1 MYNVTLVNLAAD
13 ARAVA
18 TFAHVELRDA
28 KPDVLRALLA
38 NFCEIDPIENAAG
51 DTEIRVQVRHES
63 YLIRTEQ
70 KRLILY
76 DARNRELPGQIFTLE
91 QVMTELDG
99 TAAAARHEAIQTAR
113 PEAGTGESAAPG
125 PVVAPAAPP
134 NTLRLAG
141 LVVTAGILLGAIVW
155 LAAPFPADG
164 APPGFTAVEPG
175 ERAGLETSLTGVYLT
190 GNEPGQHGIV
200 LGGTGELKLFEL
212 GVVEAPRVIHVSYEL
227 GRVEAKLCLATDQPG
242 GLIEVQA
249 DGNLLYGGEVYQRIP

>member
-1 MYNVTLVNLAAD
+1 MYNVTLVNLATD
-13 ARAVA
+13 ARSVA
-18 TFAHVELRDA
+18 PYAHVELRDA
-28 KPDVLRALLA
+28 KPDVLRSLLA
-38 NFCEIDPIENAAG
+38 NFCEIDPIENATG

-70 KRLILY
+70 KKLILY
-76 DARNRELPGQIFTLE
+76 DTRHRELPGQIFTLE

-99 TAAAARHEAIQTAR
+99 TAAAARNQAILTTR
-113 PEAGTGESAAPG
+113 TEAGTGEIAAAG
-125 PVVAPAAPP
+125 PVGAPVAPP

-141 LVVTAGILLGAIVW
+141 LVFTAGLLLGAIIW

-164 APPGFTAVEPG
+164 VPTGFTVVEPG
-175 ERAGLETSLTGVYLT
+175 ERAGLETSLRGVYLT

-212 GVVEAPRVIHVSYEL
+212 GVVEAPRVIHVSYTP

-242 GLIEVQA
+242 GLIEVQP

>member
-13 ARAVA
+13 ARSVA
-18 TFAHVELRDA
+18 TYAHVELRDA
-28 KPDVLRALLA
+28 KPDALRTLLA

-63 YLIRTEQ
+63 FLIRTEQ
-70 KRLILY
+70 KKLILY
-76 DARNRELPGQIFTLE
+76 DTRNRELPGQSFTLE

-99 TAAAARHEAIQTAR
+99 TAAAARMQAIQPSR
-113 PEAGTGESAAPG
+113 PEVGTVEIAAARM
-125 PVVAPAAPP
+125 VVAPAASP
-134 NTLRLAG
+134 NTPRLAG
-141 LVVTAGILLGAIVW
+141 LVVTAGLLLGAIGW

-164 APPGFTAVEPG
+164 APAGFTAVESG

-212 GVVEAPRVIHVSYEL
+212 GVVEAPRVIYVSYEL

-242 GLIEVQA
+242 GLIEVRA
-249 DGNLLYGGEVYQRIP
+249 DGSMVYCDEVYQRIP

>member
-13 ARAVA
+13 ARSVA
-18 TFAHVELRDA
+18 IYAHHELRDA
-28 KPDVLRALLA
+28 KPDALRALLA
-38 NFCEIDPIENAAG
+38 NFSEIDPIENSAA

-70 KRLILY
+70 KKLILY
-76 DARNRELPGQIFTLE
+76 DTRNRELPGQIFTLE

-99 TAAAARHEAIQTAR
+99 TAAAARNQAIQPAR
-113 PEAGTGESAAPG
+113 TEAGTGEIAARMV
-125 PVVAPAAPP
+125 VVAPAESP
-134 NTLRLAG
+134 NMPRLAG
-141 LVVTAGILLGAIVW
+141 LVVTAGLLLGAIIW
-155 LAAPFPADG
+155 LAAPSPADG
-164 APPGFTAVEPG
+164 APAGFTAAESG

-212 GVVEAPRVIHVSYEL
+212 GVVEAPRIIHVSYEL
-227 GRVEAKLCLATDQPG
+227 GRVEAKLCLATNQPG

-249 DGNLLYGGEVYQRIP
+249 NGNLLYGGEVYQRIP